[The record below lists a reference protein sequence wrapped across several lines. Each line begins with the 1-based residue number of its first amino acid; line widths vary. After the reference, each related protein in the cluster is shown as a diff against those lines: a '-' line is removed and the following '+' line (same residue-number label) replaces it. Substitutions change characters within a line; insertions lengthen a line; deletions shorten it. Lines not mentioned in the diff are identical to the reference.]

1 MQLRMDIEQGDNGWI
16 LRYTGH
22 DCLSKT
28 VVCKTWEEVIN
39 ELENYFGWYNLSGKH
54 RLTALEV

>member
-1 MQLRMDIEQGDNGWI
+1 MDIEQGDNGWI